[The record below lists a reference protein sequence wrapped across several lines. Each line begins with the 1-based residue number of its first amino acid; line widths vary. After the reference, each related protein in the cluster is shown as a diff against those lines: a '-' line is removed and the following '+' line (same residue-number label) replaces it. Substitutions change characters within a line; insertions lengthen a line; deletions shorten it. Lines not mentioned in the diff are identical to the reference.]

1 MTRIHKS
8 EAEGYLS
15 IQIGGGNVTREA
27 EIGVMGPPVKN
38 AHGYQRQEGE

>member
-15 IQIGGGNVTREA
+15 IQSGGGNVTREA